1 MTVQRIH
8 EKLGPMDLLTKQEMS
23 DVFGHHIDRFL
34 RDKYRTIK
42 LMKLPQL
49 RGTAAAATF
58 NLAQGN
64 QPGDYGVPCGP
75 ESGFIWMLRRVIV
88 ASNVATDAAKYTLYS
103 GSDPS
108 NYDYNH
114 LLEGF
119 TAAGA
124 GQSVGVGY
132 YPSSEATWLWPGE
145 QVYAQILGATV
156 GNGYVLSGIA
166 IEVAA
171 EMVGKLVGP

>member
-1 MTVQRIH
+1 MTQQRIH
-8 EKLGPMDLLTKQEMS
+8 HNLGPMDLLTKDEVS
-23 DVFGHHIDRFL
+23 DVMGHHIDRAL

-49 RGTAAAATF
+49 RVTATAATQ

-75 ESGFIWMLRRVIV
+75 ESGFIWMLRRVIIT
-88 ASNVATDAAKYTLYS
+88 SNVSSDAAKYILFS

-124 GQSVGVGY
+124 GQPVGVGY
-132 YPSSEATWLWPGE
+132 YPSTDATWLFGGE
-145 QVYAQILGATV
+145 QVYAQLLGATV
-156 GNGYVLSGIA
+156 GNNYVLSGIA

-171 EMVGKLVGP
+171 EMVGKLIS